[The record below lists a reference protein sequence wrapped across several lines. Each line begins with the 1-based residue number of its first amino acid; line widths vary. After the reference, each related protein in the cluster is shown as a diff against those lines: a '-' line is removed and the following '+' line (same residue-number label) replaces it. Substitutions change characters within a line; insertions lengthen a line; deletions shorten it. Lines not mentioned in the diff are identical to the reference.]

1 MFNAKTIQDAIEAS
15 MKMSGEMQQ
24 TLLSALSSGAK
35 SPGGGAASGTEAISA
50 SVAKAMQQM
59 ADQLTGL
66 DSQLSADLRNHQ
78 ASQEAQP
85 SPGANASVAPVGR
98 EP

>member
-1 MFNAKTIQDAIEAS
+1 MFNAKAIQDAIEAS

-24 TLLSALSSGAK
+24 TLLSALPSGAK
-35 SPGGGAASGTEAISA
+35 SPGGGAASGAEVISS

-59 ADQLTGL
+59 ADQLSGL
-66 DSQLSADLRNHQ
+66 DSQLLADVRKHQ
-78 ASQEAQP
+78 ASQETPA
-85 SPGANASVAPVGR
+85 SPDADARVPPVGR